1 MIVDSNATTGPPC
14 FKAASTS
21 REVRNSIALLP
32 GSFCSYSGGKSF
44 MKRERREKEERRKM
58 ETGKIAM

>member
-1 MIVDSNATTGPPC
+1 
-14 FKAASTS
+14 
-21 REVRNSIALLP
+21 VRNSIALLP

-44 MKRERREKEERRKM
+44 MKGERREKEEIRKM